1 MANHVRGFTS
11 IQLGGMSFDVS
22 LSLGA
27 LAELEAE
34 FGVETFEDA
43 LNFGERVSATKLRK
57 FMHGLLRGNSIAVTP
72 EIDRAVNQMTL
83 AEFTDMTSDLL
94 VKAGFASQAPA
105 PDHAEGDKNAPLADK
120 SAGELG

>member
-1 MANHVRGFTS
+1 MANHARGFTS
-11 IQLGGMSFDVS
+11 VQLGEMSFDVS

-34 FGVETFEDA
+34 FGVETFEEA

-57 FMHGLLRGNSIAVTP
+57 FMRGLLKGNSIAFTP
-72 EIDRAVNQMTL
+72 EIDKAVNQMTL
-83 AEFTDMTSDLL
+83 AEFMDMTSDLL

-105 PDHAEGDKNAPLADK
+105 VPAEGDKDAPLAEK
-120 SAGELG
+120 IAGKRG